1 MQQEQSKER
10 QLVSRI
16 HRLEGQVRSL
26 ERVLG
31 SDDYNQ
37 ALIQFEAVIA
47 AAKAAL
53 NNYAEII
60 VADET
65 IPLDERRQILSR
77 LIKD

>member
-37 ALIQFEAVIA
+37 CLIQFEAVIA

-60 VADET
+60 VSDET
-65 IPLDERRQILSR
+65 ISLDERRQILAR
-77 LIKD
+77 LVKN